1 MGMHGSAA
9 GGGTWVGGASVR
21 VILSIGGWTKTTV
34 GALLA
39 PKADAVTWTA
49 PVPMGVQVV
58 KAASQRPAQARP
70 LGAILRML
78 VSLDWNVK
86 AAEMV
91 EFELF

>member
-1 MGMHGSAA
+1 MGA
-9 GGGTWVGGASVR
+9 
-21 VILSIGGWTKTTV
+21 WTKTTV

-70 LGAILRML
+70 LGDILRML

-86 AAEMV
+86 VAERF